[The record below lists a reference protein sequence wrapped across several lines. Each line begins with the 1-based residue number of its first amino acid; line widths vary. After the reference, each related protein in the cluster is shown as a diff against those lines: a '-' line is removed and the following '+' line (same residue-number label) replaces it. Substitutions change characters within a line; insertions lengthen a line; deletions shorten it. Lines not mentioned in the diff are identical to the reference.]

1 MIIGRK
7 FWPLVVGDYRP
18 SSHAP
23 TSFNANTNGTAT
35 LSGVGAGVISAMNS
49 IGAANLAIVGAGFA
63 ADNLVTAI
71 GANSVTLTTAM
82 PGSNVNANF
91 IFYDRRYPAA
101 GQDQAIAAVLCLDS
115 TAFAFKDVSGNTVS
129 FGAGVLVP
137 GAVYYFQVGQVT
149 TATAGDYIG
158 YAPY

>member
-7 FWPLVVGDYRP
+7 FWPLEVGDYRP
-18 SSHAP
+18 SSNPP
-23 TSFNANTNGTAT
+23 TGFIASKNGTDT
-35 LSGVGAGVISAMNS
+35 ITGIGASTISAMNT
-49 IGAANLAIVGAGFA
+49 ITAANLAIVGAGFK
-63 ADNLVTAI
+63 ADNLVSSI
-71 GANSVTLTTAM
+71 GASSVTLTSAV
-82 PGSNVNANF
+82 PGVTPNANF
-91 IFYDRRYPAA
+91 VFYDRRFPTA

-115 TAFAFKDVSGNTVS
+115 TAFEFIDVSGNAVA

-149 TATAGDYIG
+149 TATAGDYMG

>member
-18 SSHAP
+18 SEHP
-23 TSFNANTNGTAT
+23 PVSFIASKNGTT
-35 LSGVGAGVISAMNS
+35 TISGIGTSEISAMNA
-49 IGAANLAIVGAGFA
+49 ITAANLAIVGSGFR
-63 ADNLVTAI
+63 ADNIVLAIGGSSVTMTTAI
-71 GANSVTLTTAM
+71 PGVTPT
-82 PGSNVNANF
+82 ANF
-91 IFYDRRYPAA
+91 VFYDRRFPAA

-115 TAFAFKDVSGNTVS
+115 TAFEFTDVSGNTVS

-137 GAVYYFQVGQVT
+137 GAVYYFQVGVIT